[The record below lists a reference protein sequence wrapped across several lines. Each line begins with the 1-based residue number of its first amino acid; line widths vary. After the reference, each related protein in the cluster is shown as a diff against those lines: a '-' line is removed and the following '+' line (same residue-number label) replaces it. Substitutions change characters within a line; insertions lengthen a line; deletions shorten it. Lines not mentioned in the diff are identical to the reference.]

1 MTLLDISGRNSPWA
15 SGVSC
20 LSVGECQCGKEGVGV
35 YVYARVS
42 PKRQGDGEMD
52 MGIPEGR
59 PGKRITF
66 ET

>member
-1 MTLLDISGRNSPWA
+1 M
-15 SGVSC
+15 
-20 LSVGECQCGKEGVGV
+20 GECQCGKEGVGV